1 LSASWT
7 ACTACIRFRKW
18 ERRKTIAAHGGGY
31 LPSYA
36 ARSDHAC
43 FVSPSNCNPEIALK
57 KKPTEYLDQLY
68 FDSLVFSPEALR
80 HLVAQV
86 GASQL
91 AIGTDS
97 PIPWEIY
104 PIDHIIGTP
113 TLSGSEQAAILGD
126 NAAKLLQ
133 IADI

>member
-1 LSASWT
+1 ML
-7 ACTACIRFRKW
+7 CI
-18 ERRKTIAAHGGGY
+18 A
-31 LPSYA
+31 
-36 ARSDHAC
+36 
-43 FVSPSNCNPEIALK
+43 SNCNPEIALK
-57 KKPTEYLDQLY
+57 KKPTEHLNQLY

-104 PIDHIIGTP
+104 PVDHIMGTP